1 MVLLAVDSGTI
12 ISLVLLLAIM
22 ALFLR
27 WSKRNI
33 QASAERAKKFS
44 QRTPSERPLAHN
56 LDAPSDM
63 ARAEIQMHDLARDLF
78 GQLDSKIAIVT
89 RLLQMAEEQAARLE
103 RALERAERLGG
114 PPADPAAGVTP
125 HPPAATEPRDREIF
139 SLADQGYSSA
149 MIASRVDAPIG
160 EVELILSLRGNAP
173 R

>member
-1 MVLLAVDSGTI
+1 MVLLADNTGTI

-56 LDAPSDM
+56 LDAPPEI
-63 ARAEIQMHDLARDLF
+63 ARAEIQMHDLARDLS

-89 RLLQMAEEQAARLE
+89 RLLQLAEEQTARLE
-103 RALERAERLGG
+103 GAIERAERLGSA
-114 PPADPAAGVTP
+114 PADPAAG
-125 HPPAATEPRDREIF
+125 E
-139 SLADQGYSSA
+139 
-149 MIASRVDAPIG
+149 
-160 EVELILSLRGNAP
+160 AP
-173 R
+173 RSAKSS